1 MRPVTAQIRTILGSH
16 SQSGRVVVNEN
27 TGAGRDIDGSRP
39 FSRSRPEGGK
49 VSVVIPCYNQARV
62 LGEAIE
68 SVLCQGYPDLEIIV
82 VDDGS
87 EDSTEEVA
95 SGYTKKDPRVRLIRQ
110 DNKGLAAARN
120 RGSSEAGGKYVVF
133 LDSDDRLV
141 LEALEV
147 GVRELEAHP
156 GCAFVSGICRKI
168 TADGSIVPE
177 WEQFR
182 VRDDPYLELLRSC
195 PVYVPA
201 VMYRRSVFDAVGGF
215 DTSYKAAE
223 DYDLYYRI
231 LERFPVYCHDT
242 LVAEIRRHEAN
253 MTRDRTLMLK
263 YNMAAL
269 RSQRKRVKEDARYKA
284 AYKAG
289 ERLWR
294 DWHGAPVVNQVRTH
308 LQEGRWWQGL
318 AGMLALLRYY
328 PQGILLVANRGVE
341 RERVARRLRQ
351 QQRELETHRYKLQ
364 QLRKLNER
372 AAQDGDRREKALRSA
387 MKEERQKI
395 RHHKGRVKHL
405 ASRMEKLSQRRG
417 RTLALSNSWESLKF
431 RLGLSTRGQRDHR
444 H

>member
-1 MRPVTAQIRTILGSH
+1 MNDS
-16 SQSGRVVVNEN
+16 
-27 TGAGRDIDGSRP
+27 TGAARKIDGSRH
-39 FSRSRPEGGK
+39 FSGSRLEGGN
-49 VSVVIPCYNQARV
+49 VSVVIPCYNQARF
-62 LGEAIE
+62 LGEAIQ
-68 SVLCQGYPDLEIIV
+68 SVLGQGYPNLEVIV

-87 EDSTEEVA
+87 EDNTEEVA
-95 SGYTKKDPRVRLIRQ
+95 SGYAKEDPRVRLVRQ
-110 DNKGLAAARN
+110 ENRGVAAARN
-120 RGSSEAGGKYVVF
+120 RGLSEAGGEYVVF

-141 LEALEV
+141 SEALEV

-168 TADGSIVPE
+168 TADGSIVPG

-201 VMYRRSVFDAVGGF
+201 VMYRRSVFEAVGDF

-231 LERFPVYCHDT
+231 LARLPVYCHDT

-269 RSQRKRVKEDARYKA
+269 RSQRKRLKEDARYKA

-294 DWHGAPVVNQVRTH
+294 DWHGGPVVVQVRVH
-308 LQEGRWWQGL
+308 LHEGRWWQGL
-318 AGMLALLRYY
+318 EGMLALLRYY
-328 PQGILLVANRGVE
+328 PRGILLVANRGVE
-341 RERVARRLRQ
+341 RERVARRLRY
-351 QQRELETHRYKLQ
+351 QQRQLETHRYKLE
-364 QLRKLNER
+364 QLKKLKEGS
-372 AAQDGDRREKALRSA
+372 AQDSDRREKDLRSA

-395 RHHKGRVKHL
+395 QHHKRRMSRL
-405 ASRMEKLSQRRG
+405 ASQMEKLNQHG
-417 RTLALSNSWESLKF
+417 RHTNALRKGWRSLKD
-431 RLGLSTRGQRDHR
+431 RLGLLTRG
-444 H
+444 

>member
-1 MRPVTAQIRTILGSH
+1 M
-16 SQSGRVVVNEN
+16 NEN
-27 TGAGRDIDGSRP
+27 TGAGRGIDGSRA
-39 FSRSRPEGGK
+39 FLGSRPEGGK
-49 VSVVIPCYNQARV
+49 VSVVIPCYNQARF
-62 LGEAIE
+62 LGEAIQ
-68 SVLCQGYPDLEIIV
+68 SVLCQGYTDLEIIV

-87 EDSTEEVA
+87 KDGTEEVA
-95 SGYTKKDPRVRLIRQ
+95 SGYAKEDPRVRLIRQ
-110 DNKGLAAARN
+110 ENRGLAAARN
-120 RGSSEAGGKYVVF
+120 RGLAEAGGEYIVF

-156 GCAFVSGICRKI
+156 RCAFVSGICRKI
-168 TADGSIVPE
+168 TADGSIVPG

-201 VMYRRSVFDAVGGF
+201 VMYRRSVFDAVGDF
-215 DTSYKAAE
+215 DSSYRAAE

-231 LERFPVYCHDT
+231 LERFPVYCHDS
-242 LVAEIRRHEAN
+242 LVAEIRRHAAH
-253 MTRDRTLMLK
+253 MTRDRTLMLT

-269 RSQRKRVKEDARYKA
+269 RSQRKRVKADARYKD

-294 DWHGAPVVNQVRTH
+294 DWHGAPVVNQARAH

-318 AGMLALLRYY
+318 KGMLALLRYY

-341 RERVARRLRQ
+341 RERVARRLRH

-364 QLRKLNER
+364 QLKKSGER
-372 AAQDGDRREKALRSA
+372 AAEDGDRLEKDLRSA

-395 RHHKGRVKHL
+395 RHHKERVRHL
-405 ASRMEKLSQRRG
+405 ASRMEKPSQPG
-417 RTLALSNSWESLKF
+417 RHTLRKGWESLKN
-431 RLGLSTRGQRDHR
+431 RLGLLARE
-444 H
+444 

>member
-1 MRPVTAQIRTILGSH
+1 M
-16 SQSGRVVVNEN
+16 NEN
-27 TGAGRDIDGSRP
+27 TGAARDIDGSRP
-39 FSRSRPEGGK
+39 FLRSRPEGGK
-49 VSVVIPCYNQARV
+49 VSVVIPCYNQARF
-62 LGEAIE
+62 LGEALQ

-87 EDSTEEVA
+87 KDSTEEIA
-95 SGYTKKDPRVRLIRQ
+95 SGYTKADTRVRVIRQ
-110 DNKGLAAARN
+110 ENRGLAAARN
-120 RGSSEAGGKYVVF
+120 RGLSEAGGEYVVF

-141 LEALEV
+141 SEALEV

-168 TADGSIVPE
+168 TADGSVVPG
-177 WEQFR
+177 WEQLR

-201 VMYRRSVFDAVGGF
+201 VMYRRSVFDAVGAF

-253 MTRDRTLMLK
+253 MTRNRTLMLK

-269 RSQRKRVKEDARYKA
+269 RSQRKRVREDARYGD

-289 ERLWR
+289 KRLWR
-294 DWHGAPVVNQVRTH
+294 DWHGTPVVKQVRMH

-318 AGMLALLRYY
+318 KGMLALLRYY
-328 PQGILLVANRGVE
+328 PQGILLVAKWGVE
-341 RERVARRLRQ
+341 RERIARRLRH

-364 QLRKLNER
+364 QLKKLSVSGAE
-372 AAQDGDRREKALRSA
+372 DGYREMKELQSA
-387 MKEERQKI
+387 MKEERRKI
-395 RHHKGRVKHL
+395 RYHKGRARHL
-405 ASRMEKLSQRRG
+405 ASRMEKLDRRG
-417 RTLALSNSWESLKF
+417 RHTNALRKGWESLK
-431 RLGLSTRGQRDHR
+431 SQRANHA
-444 H
+444 

>member
-1 MRPVTAQIRTILGSH
+1 M
-16 SQSGRVVVNEN
+16 NEN
-27 TGAGRDIDGSRP
+27 TDAARGIDGSRT
-39 FSRSRPEGGK
+39 FSRGRLEGGK
-49 VSVVIPCYNQARV
+49 VSVVIPCYNQARF
-62 LGEAIE
+62 LGEAIQ
-68 SVLCQGYPDLEIIV
+68 SVLCQGYTDLEIIV

-87 EDSTEEVA
+87 NDGTEEVA
-95 SGYTKKDPRVRLIRQ
+95 SGYAKEDPRVRLIRQ
-110 DNKGLAAARN
+110 ENRGLAAARN
-120 RGSSEAGGKYVVF
+120 RGLAEAGGWYVVF

-141 LEALEV
+141 SGAVEV

-168 TADGSIVPE
+168 TADGSVVPG

-269 RSQRKRVKEDARYKA
+269 RSQRKRVKEDARYKD

-294 DWHGAPVVNQVRTH
+294 DWHGAPVVNQVRAH
-308 LQEGRWWQGL
+308 FQEGRWWRGL
-318 AGMLALLRYY
+318 KGALTLLRYY

-341 RERVARRLRQ
+341 REKVARRLRHE
-351 QQRELETHRYKLQ
+351 QRELETHRYKLQ

-372 AAQDGDRREKALRSA
+372 EDGDRPEKDLRNA
-387 MKEERQKI
+387 MKDVRRKI
-395 RHHKGRVKHL
+395 RHHKGRVRHL
-405 ASRMEKLSQRRG
+405 ASRMEKLNQRG
-417 RTLALSNSWESLKF
+417 PHSDALRKGWESLKD
-431 RLGLSTRGQRDHR
+431 RLSLLTRV
-444 H
+444 

>member
-1 MRPVTAQIRTILGSH
+1 MNA
-16 SQSGRVVVNEN
+16 N
-27 TGAGRDIDGSRP
+27 TGAARDMGGSLT
-39 FSRSRPEGGK
+39 FSRSLLKGSK
-49 VSVVIPCYNQARV
+49 VSVVIPCYNQARF
-62 LGEAIE
+62 LGEAIQ
-68 SVLCQGYPDLEIIV
+68 SVLRQGYTDLEIVV

-87 EDSTEEVA
+87 NDGTEGVA
-95 SGYTKKDPRVRLIRQ
+95 SGCARQDPRVRLIRQ
-110 DNKGLAAARN
+110 GNRGLAAARN
-120 RGSSEAGGKYVVF
+120 RGLAEAGGEYVVF
-133 LDSDDRLV
+133 LDADDRLV
-141 LEALEV
+141 SGALEV

-168 TADGSIVPE
+168 TADGSIVPG

-195 PVYVPA
+195 PIYVPA
-201 VMYRRSVFDAVGGF
+201 VMYRRSVFDAVGTF

-269 RSQRKRVKEDARYKA
+269 RSQRKRVKEDARYKD

-308 LQEGRWWQGL
+308 FKEGRWWRGL

-328 PQGILLVANRGVE
+328 PQGLLLVANRGVE
-341 RERVARRLRQ
+341 RERVARRLRH

-364 QLRKLNER
+364 QLRKLNDR
-372 AAQDGDRREKALRSA
+372 APEDSVRQEIDLRSA
-387 MKEERQKI
+387 MRGERQKI
-395 RHHKGRVKHL
+395 QHHKGRVRHL
-405 ASRMEKLSQRRG
+405 QSRMQKLNQRAQHKD
-417 RTLALSNSWESLKF
+417 TLRKGLESLKN
-431 RLGLSTRGQRDHR
+431 RLGLSTRGWRDHGR
-444 H
+444 

>member
-1 MRPVTAQIRTILGSH
+1 M
-16 SQSGRVVVNEN
+16 NEY
-27 TGAGRDIDGSRP
+27 TGATRDIDGWRP
-39 FSRSRPEGGK
+39 FSSSRPEGGM
-49 VSVVIPCYNQARV
+49 VSVVIPCYNQARF
-62 LGEAIE
+62 LGEAIQ
-68 SVLCQGYPDLEIIV
+68 SVLCQGYSYLEIIV

-87 EDSTEEVA
+87 EDGTEEVA
-95 SGYTKKDPRVRLIRQ
+95 SGYAKVDRRVRLIVQENR
-110 DNKGLAAARN
+110 GLAASRN
-120 RGSSEAGGKYVVF
+120 RGLADTEGEYVVF

-141 LEALEV
+141 SEALEV

-168 TADGSIVPE
+168 TADGSIVPG

-182 VRDDPYLELLRSC
+182 VRDDPYIELLRSC

-201 VMYRRSVFDAVGGF
+201 VMYRRSVFDAVGDF

-231 LERFPVYCHDT
+231 LERFPVYCHDAV
-242 LVAEIRRHEAN
+242 VAEIRRHEAN

-269 RSQRKRVKEDARYKA
+269 RSQRKHVKEDARYRD
-284 AYKAG
+284 AYKTG

-294 DWHGAPVVNQVRTH
+294 DWHGAPVAKQVRAH

-318 AGMLALLRYY
+318 DGMLALLRYY

-341 RERVARRLRQ
+341 RERVARRLRH

-364 QLRKLNER
+364 QLRKLKNR
-372 AAQDGDRREKALRSA
+372 ATQDGVQQDKELLSA
-387 MKEERQKI
+387 MKVERRKI
-395 RHHKGRVKHL
+395 QHHKERARLL
-405 ASRMEKLSQRRG
+405 ASRMEELNLRGQRTDALRNGWKSLRNRLS
-417 RTLALSNSWESLKF
+417 
-431 RLGLSTRGQRDHR
+431 LSTRG
-444 H
+444 

>member
-1 MRPVTAQIRTILGSH
+1 
-16 SQSGRVVVNEN
+16 
-27 TGAGRDIDGSRP
+27 
-39 FSRSRPEGGK
+39 
-49 VSVVIPCYNQARV
+49 VVIPCYNQARF
-62 LGEAIE
+62 LGEAID
-68 SVLCQGYPDLEIIV
+68 SVLSQGYTGLEIIV

-87 EDSTEEVA
+87 KDGTEEVA
-95 SGYTKKDPRVRLIRQ
+95 SRYAREDPRVRFIMQENR
-110 DNKGLAAARN
+110 GLAAARN
-120 RGSSEAGGKYVVF
+120 RGLAEACGEYVVF
-133 LDSDDRLV
+133 LDSDDRLI

-156 GCAFVSGICRKI
+156 ESAFVSGICRKI
-168 TADGSIVPE
+168 TADGSIVDG

-201 VMYRRSVFDAVGGF
+201 VMYRRWVFDVVGDF

-231 LERFPVYCHDT
+231 LERFPIYCHDT

-269 RSQRKRVKEDARYKA
+269 RSQRKRVKKDARYKD

-318 AGMLALLRYY
+318 KGMLALLRYY

-341 RERVARRLRQ
+341 RERVARRLRH
-351 QQRELETHRYKLQ
+351 QQRELETHRYLLQ
-364 QLRKLNER
+364 QLKKLNER
-372 AAQDGDRREKALRSA
+372 AGKDLRRAR
-387 MKEERQKI
+387 KEERRKL
-395 RHHKGRVKHL
+395 RHHKRRARHL
-405 ASRMEKLSQRRG
+405 ASRLEKLNQRTRCAD
-417 RTLALSNSWESLKF
+417 ALRKGWESVKD
-431 RLGLSTRGQRDHR
+431 RLDQSRQPDHR
-444 H
+444 R

>member
-1 MRPVTAQIRTILGSH
+1 MT
-16 SQSGRVVVNEN
+16 EN
-27 TGAGRDIDGSRP
+27 TSGARNADDSRTS
-39 FSRSRPEGGK
+39 SRSRLEGGK
-49 VSVVIPCYNQARV
+49 VSVVIPCYNQARF
-62 LGEAIE
+62 LGEAIQ
-68 SVLCQGYPDLEIIV
+68 SVLWQGYDDLEIVV

-87 EDSTEEVA
+87 NDCTEEVA
-95 SGYTKKDPRVRLIRQ
+95 SGYAREDPRVRLIRQ
-110 DNKGLAAARN
+110 ENRGLAAARN
-120 RGSSEAGGKYVVF
+120 RGLAEAGGEYVVF

-141 LEALEV
+141 SGALEV

-156 GCAFVSGICRKI
+156 GCAFVSGICRKV
-168 TADGSIVPE
+168 TADGSIVPG

-195 PVYVPA
+195 PIYVPA
-201 VMYRRSVFDAVGGF
+201 VMYRGCVFDVVGNF
-215 DTSYKAAE
+215 DASYRAAE

-242 LVAEIRRHEAN
+242 LVAEIRRHDAN

-269 RSQRKRVKEDARYKA
+269 RSQRRRVKGDARYKE

-294 DWHGAPVVNQVRTH
+294 DWHGAPVVNQVRSH

-318 AGMLALLRYY
+318 KGMLALLRYY

-341 RERVARRLRQ
+341 RERVGRRLRH

-364 QLRKLNER
+364 LLKKLIATE
-372 AAQDGDRREKALRSA
+372 AEDSDIREKNLQSA
-387 MKEERQKI
+387 MKVERQKI
-395 RHHKGRVKHL
+395 RRHKQRVRHL
-405 ASRMEKLSQRRG
+405 ASRIEKLNQRRRHAHSLRKG
-417 RTLALSNSWESLKF
+417 WESLKD
-431 RLGLSTRGQRDHR
+431 RLK
-444 H
+444 

>member
-1 MRPVTAQIRTILGSH
+1 M
-16 SQSGRVVVNEN
+16 NEY
-27 TGAGRDIDGSRP
+27 TGATSGIDGSRP
-39 FSRSRPEGGK
+39 FSSSRPEGGK
-49 VSVVIPCYNQARV
+49 VSVVIPCYNQARF
-62 LGEAIE
+62 LGEAIR
-68 SVLCQGYPDLEIIV
+68 SVLCQGYTDLEIIV

-87 EDSTEEVA
+87 EDGTEEVA
-95 SGYTKKDPRVRLIRQ
+95 SGYAKEDPRVRLIRQ
-110 DNKGLAAARN
+110 ENRGLAAARN
-120 RGSSEAGGKYVVF
+120 RGLAEAGGEYVVF
-133 LDSDDRLV
+133 LD
-141 LEALEV
+141 
-147 GVRELEAHP
+147 
-156 GCAFVSGICRKI
+156 SGICRKI
-168 TADGSIVPE
+168 TADGSIVPG

-201 VMYRRSVFDAVGGF
+201 VMYRRSVFDAVGTF
-215 DTSYKAAE
+215 DTSYRAAE

-294 DWHGAPVVNQVRTH
+294 DWHGAPVVNQVRTY

-341 RERVARRLRQ
+341 RERVARRLRR

-372 AAQDGDRREKALRSA
+372 AAQDGDRREKGLQSA

-417 RTLALSNSWESLKF
+417 RTVALSNSWESLKF

>member
-1 MRPVTAQIRTILGSH
+1 M
-16 SQSGRVVVNEN
+16 NEN
-27 TGAGRDIDGSRP
+27 TGAARDIDGSRR
-39 FSRSRPEGGK
+39 FSGSRPEGGK
-49 VSVVIPCYNQARV
+49 VSVVIPCYNQARF
-62 LGEAIE
+62 LGEAVE
-68 SVLCQGYPDLEIIV
+68 SVLCQGYSDLEIIV

-95 SGYTKKDPRVRLIRQ
+95 SEYTKDDSRVRLIRQ

-120 RGSSEAGGKYVVF
+120 RGLSEAGGKYVVF

-242 LVAEIRRHEAN
+242 LVAEIRRHGAN

-269 RSQRKRVKEDARYKA
+269 HSQRKRVKEDARYRA

-294 DWHGAPVVNQVRTH
+294 DWHGAPVVDQVRSH
-308 LQEGRWWQGL
+308 LREGRWRQGL
-318 AGMLALLRYY
+318 EGMLVLLRYY
-328 PQGILLVANRGVE
+328 PRGILLVANRGVE
-341 RERVARRLRQ
+341 RERVARRLRH

-364 QLRKLNER
+364 RLKKPSETP
-372 AAQDGDRREKALRSA
+372 AQNGDRRDKEIRIAIN
-387 MKEERQKI
+387 EERRKI
-395 RHHKGRVKHL
+395 RHRKERIRRLTSRRERLDRRKRSTDALRKGLRSVKDHL
-405 ASRMEKLSQRRG
+405 GPTSKH
-417 RTLALSNSWESLKF
+417 T
-431 RLGLSTRGQRDHR
+431 
-444 H
+444 

>member
-1 MRPVTAQIRTILGSH
+1 MNG
-16 SQSGRVVVNEN
+16 N
-27 TGAGRDIDGSRP
+27 TGAARGIDGPRP
-39 FSRSRPEGGK
+39 FSGGRPEGGK
-49 VSVVIPCYNQARV
+49 VSVVIPCYNQARF
-62 LGEAIE
+62 LGEAIQ
-68 SVLCQGYPDLEIIV
+68 SVLRQGYSDLEIIV

-87 EDSTEEVA
+87 RDGTEEVA
-95 SGYTKKDPRVRLIRQ
+95 SGYAKEDSRVRLVRQ
-110 DNKGLAAARN
+110 ENRGLAAARN
-120 RGSSEAGGKYVVF
+120 RGLAEAEGEYIVF

-141 LEALEV
+141 SEALEV

-168 TADGSIVPE
+168 TADGSIVPG

-231 LERFPVYCHDT
+231 LERYPVYCHDT
-242 LVAEIRRHEAN
+242 LVAEIRRHGAN

-269 RSQRKRVKEDARYKA
+269 RSQRKRVKADARYKD

-308 LQEGRWWQGL
+308 LRERRWWRGL
-318 AGMLALLRYY
+318 EGLLALLRYY
-328 PQGILLVANRGVE
+328 PQGILLVANRGVK
-341 RERVARRLRQ
+341 RETVARRLRH

-364 QLRKLNER
+364 QLRKLSARSAE
-372 AAQDGDRREKALRSA
+372 GGVREDKNLRSA
-387 MKEERQKI
+387 MKVERQKI
-395 RHHKGRVKHL
+395 QHHKGRVSHL
-405 ASRMEKLSQRRG
+405 ASRMEMLNQRR
-417 RTLALSNSWESLKF
+417 RHTNALRKGWQSLKDQ
-431 RLGLSTRGQRDHR
+431 LSLLDRG
-444 H
+444 

>member
-1 MRPVTAQIRTILGSH
+1 MRPVTAQIRTIRGSH
-16 SQSGRVVVNEN
+16 SESGRVVVNGN
-27 TGAGRDIDGSRP
+27 TGAGRDVDGSRP

-49 VSVVIPCYNQARV
+49 VSVVIPCYNQARF
-62 LGEAIE
+62 LGEAIQ

-120 RGSSEAGGKYVVF
+120 RGLSEAGGEYVVF

-294 DWHGAPVVNQVRTH
+294 DWHGDPCGQSSTNSPPRGAVVAGACGNAGSVTLLPARDPPCGQSGRGAR
-308 LQEGRWWQGL
+308 EGRPAPSPTT
-318 AGMLALLRYY
+318 AGARDAQVQAAAAKEAKRKSSAGRRPARESAPECHERGAPKDPA
-328 PQGILLVANRGVE
+328 PQG
-341 RERVARRLRQ
+341 ARKASGIADGEAQ
-351 QQRELETHRYKLQ
+351 PAQRTY
-364 QLRKLNER
+364 
-372 AAQDGDRREKALRSA
+372 
-387 MKEERQKI
+387 
-395 RHHKGRVKHL
+395 
-405 ASRMEKLSQRRG
+405 
-417 RTLALSNSWESLKF
+417 
-431 RLGLSTRGQRDHR
+431 TRP
-444 H
+444 

>member
-1 MRPVTAQIRTILGSH
+1 M
-16 SQSGRVVVNEN
+16 NEN
-27 TGAGRDIDGSRP
+27 TGAARDIDGSRP
-39 FSRSRPEGGK
+39 FSGSRPEGGK
-49 VSVVIPCYNQARV
+49 VSVVIPCYNQARF
-62 LGEAIE
+62 LGEAIQ
-68 SVLCQGYPDLEIIV
+68 SVLCQGYTDLEIIV

-87 EDSTEEVA
+87 NDGTEEVA
-95 SGYTKKDPRVRLIRQ
+95 SGYAREDPRVRLIRQ
-110 DNKGLAAARN
+110 ENSGLAATRN
-120 RGSSEAGGKYVVF
+120 RGLAEAGGEYVVF

-141 LEALEV
+141 SGALEV
-147 GVRELEAHP
+147 G
-156 GCAFVSGICRKI
+156 
-168 TADGSIVPE
+168 
-177 WEQFR
+177 
-182 VRDDPYLELLRSC
+182 VRDDPYLELLRCC

-201 VMYRRSVFDAVGGF
+201 VMYRRSVFDAVGDF

-231 LERFPVYCHDT
+231 LERFSVYCHDT
-242 LVAEIRRHEAN
+242 VVAEIRRHEAN

-269 RSQRKRVKEDARYKA
+269 RSQRKRVKKDARYKD

-341 RERVARRLRQ
+341 RERVARRLRH

-364 QLRKLNER
+364 QLSLQQLRKLSES
-372 AAQDGDRREKALRSA
+372 AAEDGVRQEKDLRSA
-387 MKEERQKI
+387 MREERRKI
-395 RHHKGRVKHL
+395 RHHKERVRHL
-405 ASRMEKLSQRRG
+405 ASRLEKLNQRG
-417 RTLALSNSWESLKF
+417 RHTSTLRKGWKSLKD
-431 RLGLSTRGQRDHR
+431 RLSLLARG
-444 H
+444 